1 MSIQFNTTD
10 IIMDL
15 ITNETCEE
23 LSKVVATLHRN
34 DINKLS
40 PLGMAPIHHACL
52 EGELEMVAC
61 LLQHNADPSLQ
72 DIEGWTP
79 LHIAA
84 ATNNYELAE
93 LLLSEGADPC
103 VCNNDEETAS
113 DVAEQEDVLSLLD
126 TAAIAADREEEREET
141 DTEEETALLTAL
153 KEAHKHDS
161 VSKWQESLDISEE
174 GSLLHLAA
182 AYGYSRL
189 VQYICEESVMSLNT
203 RDTDGWTPLHVASY
217 WQHTDIALTLVTH
230 GADTNITTK
239 LYYNRFT
246 DLQ

>member
-1 MSIQFNTTD
+1 MSLQFDNTEIVID
-10 IIMDL
+10 IIK
-15 ITNETCEE
+15 NKNNGE
-23 LSKVVATLHRN
+23 LKTVLPTLKRN

-52 EGELEMVAC
+52 EGELEMVEC
-61 LLQHNADPSLQ
+61 LLQHSADPSLQ

-84 ATNNYELAE
+84 ATHNYELTE

-103 VCNNDEETAS
+103 LCNNDLETAS
-113 DVAEQEDVLSLLD
+113 EVAEQEDVLSLLH
-126 TAAIAADREEEREET
+126 TAAAAATEESG
-141 DTEEETALLTAL
+141 DSHTEEETALLTDL
-153 KEAHKHDS
+153 KEAHKHNN
-161 VSKWQESLDISEE
+161 VSKWEQSLDISEE

-182 AYGYSRL
+182 AYGYSRV
-189 VQYICEESVMSLNT
+189 VQYMCEENVMSLNA

-217 WQHTDIALTLVTH
+217 WQQTDIALTLVSY

-239 LYYNRFT
+239 LYSKYT
-246 DLQ
+246 EM

>member
-1 MSIQFNTTD
+1 MSLQFDNTEIVID
-10 IIMDL
+10 IIKNQ
-15 ITNETCEE
+15 TNDE
-23 LSKVVATLHRN
+23 LKSILPTLKRN

-61 LLQHNADPSLQ
+61 LLQHSADPSLQ

-84 ATNNYELAE
+84 ATSNYELTV

-103 VCNNDEETAS
+103 VCNNDHDTAS
-113 DVAEQEDVLSLLD
+113 DVTEQEEFLSLLD
-126 TAAIAADREEEREET
+126 TAAIAAFTEEEREET
-141 DTEEETALLTAL
+141 DSEEETALLAAL
-153 KEAHKHDS
+153 REAHKHDN

-189 VQYICEESVMSLNT
+189 VQYICEENVMSLNT

-217 WQHTDIALTLVTH
+217 WQQTDIALLLVCH

-239 LYYNRFT
+239 LYSKYT
-246 DLQ
+246 EM

>member
-34 DINKLS
+34 EINKLS
-40 PLGMAPIHHACL
+40 PLGIAAIHHACL

-126 TAAIAADREEEREET
+126 TAAVAADREEREKRQT
-141 DTEEETALLTAL
+141 QKRRQLC
-153 KEAHKHDS
+153 S
-161 VSKWQESLDISEE
+161 
-174 GSLLHLAA
+174 
-182 AYGYSRL
+182 
-189 VQYICEESVMSLNT
+189 
-203 RDTDGWTPLHVASY
+203 
-217 WQHTDIALTLVTH
+217 QH
-230 GADTNITTK
+230 
-239 LYYNRFT
+239 
-246 DLQ
+246 